1 MARKE
6 ELAEV
11 KSVISRNIG
20 DANKGI
26 FFTGNTEDD
35 ETETLFNGEFFMV
48 DICYDWS
55 YFEVFGCGEDER
67 AELKEFYSVVRSE
80 YRNRRTRG

>member
-1 MARKE
+1 M
-6 ELAEV
+6 
-11 KSVISRNIG
+11 SRNEEFEAVKAVIADNIDCADCG
-20 DANKGI
+20 L

-67 AELKEFYSVVRSE
+67 AELKEFYSVVQSE